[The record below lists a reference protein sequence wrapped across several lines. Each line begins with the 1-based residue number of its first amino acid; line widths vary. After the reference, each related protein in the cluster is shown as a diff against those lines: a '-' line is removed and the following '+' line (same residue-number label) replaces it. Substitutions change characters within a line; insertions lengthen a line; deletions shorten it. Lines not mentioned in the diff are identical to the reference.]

1 MGKSRE
7 SGDNLVQGS
16 LALWDLSHGL
26 SERSPQCAKKEKE
39 EEEKKE
45 EKVGLSLDAK
55 QRKK

>member
-7 SGDNLVQGS
+7 SGDNLVQSS

-26 SERSPQCAKKEKE
+26 SERSPQCAKK
-39 EEEKKE
+39 KKKKKKK

>member
-7 SGDNLVQGS
+7 SGDNLVQGC
-16 LALWDLSHGL
+16 LTLWDLSHGL
-26 SERSPQCAKKEKE
+26 SERSPQCAGKK
-39 EEEKKE
+39 KK